1 MYIVKKYADFALVC
15 LSKNKILRWTVPGKV
30 QFYFQCKKP
39 IIGMLSGEP
48 KTIIENSNSGYV
60 VNSGDYLA
68 FSNLLKT
75 ISKNKNKNLWKKKGI
90 NGYKFTN
97 KYFNKKIIIKE
108 LVKKMVN

>member
-30 QFYFQCKKP
+30 QFYFQCKP

-60 VNSGDYLA
+60 VNSDYLA

-97 KYFNKKIIIKE
+97 KYFNKKIIIKDG
-108 LVKKMVN
+108 KKMVN